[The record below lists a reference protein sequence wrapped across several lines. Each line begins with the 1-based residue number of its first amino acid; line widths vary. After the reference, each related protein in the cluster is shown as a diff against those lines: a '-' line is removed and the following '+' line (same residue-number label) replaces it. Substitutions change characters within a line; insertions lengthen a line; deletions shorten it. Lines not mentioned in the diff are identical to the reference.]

1 MHRVYMLVRTYM
13 LLDTCIVILTKG
25 TMTFGITT
33 LSIMAISKIT
43 FTIIIRKYDTQHS
56 NTQQDDT

>member
-1 MHRVYMLVRTYM
+1 MHVCTYM
-13 LLDTCIVILTKG
+13 FLHTCIVILIKG
-25 TMTFGITT
+25 AMTFSITT

-56 NTQQDDT
+56 NTKHNDT